1 MIIYNLRYKDGR
13 NKNNLQKKKKT
24 KNKKQKTKLGKKDE
38 RLEST
43 AV

>member
-1 MIIYNLRYKDGR
+1 MVEIKIICK
-13 NKNNLQKKKKT
+13 KKKKKKT